1 VPPPSPGRPVT
12 PAGLLFGAIHK
23 AESVAA
29 DVTGRLTG
37 TPEVLS
43 RLLDAE
49 RMTRQ
54 ALRTV
59 NQVRSGVVHVLMI
72 PTTQDVAAMR
82 REIERVHGSLAE
94 IEARL
99 DDRAGAQR
107 GEHE

>member
-1 VPPPSPGRPVT
+1 VN
-12 PAGLLFGAIHK
+12 PAGLLFSAIHK

-43 RLLDAE
+43 RLLDVE
-49 RMTRQ
+49 RVTRR

-59 NQVRSGVVHVLMI
+59 NQVRGGVVHVLMI

-99 DDRAGAQR
+99 DDQAQTQR
-107 GEHE
+107 GEGE

>member
-1 VPPPSPGRPVT
+1 VT
-12 PAGLLFGAIHK
+12 PGGLLLGALHK

-49 RMTRQ
+49 RVTRQ

-59 NQVRSGVVHVLMI
+59 NQLRSGAVHVLMI

-99 DDRAGAQR
+99 DDRAEPPR
-107 GEHE
+107 GQGQ

>member
-1 VPPPSPGRPVT
+1 
-12 PAGLLFGAIHK
+12 LLFGAIHK

-49 RMTRQ
+49 KLTRR

-59 NQVRSGVVHVLMI
+59 DQVRIGVVHVLMM

-82 REIERVHGSLAE
+82 REIEKVHGSLAE

-99 DDRAGAQR
+99 DDRAEAQR
-107 GEHE
+107 GVDE

>member
-1 VPPPSPGRPVT
+1 MT

-23 AESVAA
+23 AEAVAA

-49 RMTRQ
+49 RVTRR

-59 NQVRSGVVHVLMI
+59 NQLRGGVVHVLMI

-99 DDRAGAQR
+99 DDRAQTQG
-107 GEHE
+107 GEGE